1 MTSVQFK
8 NEIEF
13 SPETSKWLKDA
24 IKFNSARNKI
34 EAYRDVEKLY
44 VFTRQRVD
52 EEFRTKSIRRR
63 AIGSLKFDHGGLV

>member
-1 MTSVQFK
+1 MTSRQFK
-8 NEIEF
+8 NEIEVN
-13 SPETSKWLKDA
+13 PGTSKWLKDA

-52 EEFRTKSIRRR
+52 EE
-63 AIGSLKFDHGGLV
+63 LKPRSGAYG